1 MYNIWN
7 YTNIILGL
15 EGISEIII
23 LNFLPYIPNICA
35 SLSLILLIALF
46 LDSGSISHIF
56 EINKLKLTE
65 TWSKSHSLLFFE
77 MEFELLFLGSKAY

>member
-23 LNFLPYIPNICA
+23 LNSLLDSPNICA
-35 SLSLILLIALF
+35 SLEF
-46 LDSGSISHIF
+46 DSVDCFAS
-56 EINKLKLTE
+56 
-65 TWSKSHSLLFFE
+65 
-77 MEFELLFLGSKAY
+77 